1 MASFDI
7 NNVGVEMEYAQDVF
21 SQHQMKSMS
30 ESLFVHFR
38 AASMMLR
45 YVVGCHATL
54 WDVTLH
60 CGMLRYVV
68 DAVGC
73 SATLWDVTLH
83 CGMLRHV
90 VGCYA
95 TFFIYPVMINLI

>member
-7 NNVGVEMEYAQDVF
+7 NNVGVEMEYAEDVF

-38 AASMMLR
+38 AASMMLL
-45 YVVGCHATL
+45 YVAGCYATL
-54 WDVTLH
+54 WDVTLR

-68 DAVGC
+68 
-73 SATLWDVTLH
+73 
-83 CGMLRHV
+83 
-90 VGCYA
+90 GCYA
-95 TFFIYPVMINLI
+95 TLLDATLRFSSIQ